1 LIASAANN
9 VLRLLKIVLNF
20 AVEDEI
26 IEANPAARIKEL
38 AGGEYR
44 SWTDDECA
52 AFEKRWPSGTM
63 QRRAYAIALYTGQRR
78 ADQVAMTRACR
89 TGGFIRVRQRK
100 TGEDLLIPEHRALTA
115 ELATGEQGHI
125 SLLTTS
131 AGKAFDE
138 VYYGAWFAEA
148 IDKAGLPE
156 DCVLHGLRKCAAR
169 KLAEAGCSEEEIKA
183 VTGHT
188 TTRMIEHYVKDA
200 SQTKQASAAILK
212 LENAKGT
219 RAGKR

>member
-1 LIASAANN
+1 MIASAAKN

-26 IEANPAARIKEL
+26 IEANPAARMKEL

-52 AFEKRWPSGTM
+52 VFEKRWPSGM
-63 QRRAYAIALYTGQRR
+63 MQRR

-125 SLLTTS
+125 S
-131 AGKAFDE
+131 
-138 VYYGAWFAEA
+138 
-148 IDKAGLPE
+148 
-156 DCVLHGLRKCAAR
+156 C
-169 KLAEAGCSEEEIKA
+169 
-183 VTGHT
+183 
-188 TTRMIEHYVKDA
+188 
-200 SQTKQASAAILK
+200 
-212 LENAKGT
+212 
-219 RAGKR
+219 